1 MQVVLTQ
8 NVKNIGQKGDVKN
21 VKDGYFQNY
30 LLPHHLAEIATPAK
44 IKEAENMRKHQ
55 VIEKSRITE
64 QAQEIQQKMKGLIIT
79 LKAKSRGDKLY
90 GSITEKEVIDAIQ
103 QKINVRLEKQHL
115 HLSEHI
121 KTVGDYEIPVRLAE
135 GVEAKFTLEVKAEK

>member
-8 NVKNIGQKGDVKN
+8 NVKNIGHKGDIKN

-30 LLPHHLAEIATPAK
+30 LLPNRLAEIATPAK
-44 IKEAENMRKHQ
+44 IREAENIRKHQ
-55 VIEKSRITE
+55 LLEKDRITE
-64 QAQEIQQKMKGLIIT
+64 QAQEIQQKMKGLTISI
-79 LKAKSRGDKLY
+79 KAKSRGDKLY
-90 GSITEKEVIDAIQ
+90 GSITEKEVIDALQ
-103 QKINVRLEKQHL
+103 QKINVRLDKQHL

-121 KTVGDYEIPVRLAE
+121 KTIGDYEIPVRLAE